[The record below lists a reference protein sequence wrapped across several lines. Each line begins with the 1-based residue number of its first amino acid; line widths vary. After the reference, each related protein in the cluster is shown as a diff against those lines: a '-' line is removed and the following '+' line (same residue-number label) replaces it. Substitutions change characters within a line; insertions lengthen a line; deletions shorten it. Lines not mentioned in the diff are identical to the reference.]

1 MRWTALVAK
10 TVVAGA
16 AGAFLAVSAAGAPPP
31 RQAPGPEG
39 TVEVP
44 AGQHRA
50 TERPS
55 SSPTGR

>member
-10 TVVAGA
+10 IVVAGA

-39 TVEVP
+39 SGEAP
-44 AGQHRA
+44 AGRHRA
-50 TERPS
+50 TEGPS
-55 SSPTGR
+55 ASSTGR